1 MSLFSTLFSNLD
13 WPEIGQATLETL
25 QMLGG
30 SLFFTLIL
38 GLPLGI
44 ALYLTSPGNLYGSKR
59 IYTLLSFL
67 VNVLRSLPFIIL
79 LIVMIPL
86 TLAVAGTSIG
96 VPGAIPPLVA
106 GATPFFG
113 RMVENV
119 LREIDRELIEA
130 SQTLGA
136 TTTQIIWRVL
146 LPESKPGLIAATTV
160 TAIALV
166 GYTAMSGVIGGGG
179 LGDLAVR
186 YGYQRFETDVMVI
199 TVVLLLILVYILQTL
214 GDKRVAR
221 TSRKIARR

>member
-1 MSLFSTLFSNLD
+1 MSSLINALYHLD
-13 WPEIGQATLETL
+13 WIEIGQATLETL
-25 QMLGG
+25 QMLGA
-30 SLFFTLIL
+30 SLLFTVLL

-44 ALYLTSPGNLYGSKR
+44 ALYLTAPGNLYASRR
-59 IYTLLSFL
+59 IYGVLSLL

-79 LIVMIPL
+79 LIIMIPL
-86 TLAVAGTSIG
+86 TLTVVGTSIG
-96 VPGAIPPLVA
+96 VPGSIPPLVA

-136 TTTQIIWRVL
+136 TTRQIIWRVL
-146 LPESKPGLIAATTV
+146 LPESMPGLLAATTV

-199 TVVLLLILVYILQTL
+199 TVLLLLILVYALQTL
-214 GDKRVAR
+214 GDKLVAR
-221 TSRKIARR
+221 TSRKVARR